1 MKKRSLLILIA
12 MLVLQYAYAQKRS
25 IIGSV
30 RDQQGPLP
38 GVSILVKGI
47 NRGTSTT
54 INGDFTINNI
64 PQGNA
69 VLLISSIGYTTQEI
83 AIKTSDSSVTKL
95 TPVVL
100 VSNQRSL
107 REVSV
112 SGSSS
117 NRASE
122 ARALNM
128 QKTSPRI
135 VNVIAADGIGKLPDR
150 NAGEAVQRIPG
161 VVLERDQGEGRFI
174 SLRGLP
180 AQWSAATINGDR
192 IPTAE
197 EQTTSRSTA
206 FDFFPSELIQFVEVS
221 KAITP
226 DQEGDAMGGSVNFIT
241 RTSVDQRT
249 LGISLGGGYNDY
261 GKGPI
266 FSGNILYGDRS
277 KDKKLGFVVNGT
289 VWNRKWGTD
298 NFEPRFSGK
307 RIARMELRDYFGTR
321 NTIGVNAAAD
331 YRIGQQSKIYVR
343 GMYGSLNDN
352 EKHYKL
358 RLRYEKDRAEAQ
370 NIHNILKTRMLGGDV
385 GGEFALGSSSKL
397 DFKISYYNNDF
408 NYGDIPNADYP
419 AYYIVQYNQEKVGYQ
434 GLGADKMTAYQ
445 VDGGLID
452 PKSPQT
458 LLPDQSAVNDPAKY
472 KFNSVQM
479 ELHHINET
487 DRIVTQ
493 TNYKIKLSNNIELKF
508 GAKYRDKKRTERY
521 ELPTW
526 TWDDK
531 GGTQPAPSYTSF
543 DLVAKPQANDY
554 LKNIGGQYQ
563 GIFPNFLSVGDMDG
577 FFNRYRNNLK
587 VDSVGSALL
596 ANGVQVGSNFDLYE
610 KQSAG
615 YGMATVNLGDK
626 VSIVGG
632 VRLENTDL
640 KVEGWLY
647 EPIAGQPNYKGKLTP
662 QRQTNNY
669 TVLLPMLHIKYSP
682 LDALNLRMAATKT
695 FSRPDFGSLV
705 AGGSYAVQDNE
716 FTYGNPKLSPIKSYN
731 LDLMGEYYFSNV
743 GAISAGLF
751 YKHVEDPIFRGS
763 QFYDTFEGQQNVRV
777 FQDRNGDQ
785 AKVYGFEFGASK
797 KFDFLPGI
805 FSGFGL
811 NTNLTLIRSK
821 MNVPDRNDKL
831 RIPGQAN
838 TLFNVAVFYER
849 GIVQARLATNYKGAN
864 IVSYGDTADEDEY
877 FDENLTM
884 DANLS
889 IKLSKSIVMF
899 GEANNLLNS
908 RFRYYF
914 GVPDRPSQVE
924 YYGIRG
930 QLGFRFNLK

>member
-1 MKKRSLLILIA
+1 MKKQLLLLLIIF
-12 MLVLQYAYAQKRS
+12 MMVQYAFAQK
-25 IIGSV
+25 GNLTGLV
-30 RDQQGPLP
+30 RDNLGPLP
-38 GVSILVKGI
+38 GVSISIKNVKI
-47 NRGTSTT
+47 ATSTDVNGAFTLSNVPSGMQTLT
-54 INGDFTINNI
+54 ITSVGYDAQDIILDVTENSV
-64 PQGNA
+64 A
-69 VLLISSIGYTTQEI
+69 VVPAIILL
-83 AIKTSDSSVTKL
+83 
-95 TPVVL
+95 
-100 VSNQRSL
+100 SNQRSL
-107 REVSV
+107 GEITIK
-112 SGSSS
+112 GSSS

-249 LGISLGGGYNDY
+249 LGVSLGGGYNDY

-266 FSGNILYGDRS
+266 FSGNILYGNRT
-277 KDKKLGFVVNGT
+277 KDKKFGFVVNGT
-289 VWNRKWGTD
+289 IWNRKWGTD
-298 NFEPRFSGK
+298 NFEPRFSGN

-321 NTIGVNAAAD
+321 NTVGLNAAAD

-343 GMYGSLNDN
+343 GLYGSLNDN

-370 NIHNILKTRMLGGDV
+370 NIHNILKTRMFGGDV
-385 GGEFALGSSSKL
+385 GGEFALGSAAKL
-397 DFKISYYNNDF
+397 DVKISHYNNNF
-408 NYGDIPNADYP
+408 NYGDIPNADFP
-419 AYYIVQYNQEKVGYQ
+419 SYYIVQYNQEKVGYQ

-445 VDGGLID
+445 VDGGPID
-452 PKSPQT
+452 PNSPQT
-458 LLPDQSAVNDPAKY
+458 LLPSQSAVNDPSKY
-472 KFNSVQM
+472 TFNSVQM

-487 DRIVTQ
+487 DRIVAQ
-493 TNYKIKLSNNIELKF
+493 TNYKIKISNDIELKF

-526 TWDDK
+526 VWDDK

-543 DLVAKPQANDY
+543 NLVAKPQANNY
-554 LKNIGGQYQ
+554 LKNIGNQFQ
-563 GIFPNFLSVGDMDG
+563 GIFPNFLSVGDMDS

-596 ANGVQVGSNFDLYE
+596 KNGVQVGSNFDLYE

-615 YGMATVNLGDK
+615 YGMATINVSEK
-626 VSIVGG
+626 FSIVGG
-632 VRLENTDL
+632 LRLENTDL
-640 KVEGWLY
+640 TVQGWLY
-647 EPIAGQPNYKGKLTP
+647 EPVAGQPNYKGKLTP
-662 QRQTNNY
+662 QRQKNNY
-669 TVLLPMLHIKYSP
+669 SVLLPMLHIKYSP
-682 LDALNLRMAATKT
+682 IDELNIRMAATKT

-716 FTYGNPKLSPIKSYN
+716 FTYGNPQLSPIKSYN
-731 LDLMGEYYFSNV
+731 LDLMSEYYFSNV

-763 QFYDTFEGQQNVRV
+763 QFYNAFEGQQNVRV
-777 FQDRNGDQ
+777 FQDQNGDR

-797 KFDFLPGI
+797 KFDFLPG
-805 FSGFGL
+805 FLGGFGL
-811 NTNLTLIRSK
+811 NTNLTLIRSN
-821 MNVPDRNDKL
+821 MNVIGRTDKL

-838 TLFNVAVFYER
+838 TLFNLAVFYER
-849 GIVQARLATNYKGAN
+849 GIVQARLAANYKGAN
-864 IVSYGDTADEDEY
+864 IVSYGDTANEDEY

-889 IKLSKSIVMF
+889 IKLSKSILMF
-899 GEANNLLNS
+899 GEANNLLNT
-908 RFRYYF
+908 RFRYYY
-914 GVPDRPSQVE
+914 GVPARPTQVE

-930 QLGFRFNLK
+930 QLGFRFNL